1 MHLYID
7 IMSKTK
13 KIVFLYSRL
22 PDYFYQCILS
32 FLESNKEFTAV
43 VIRYPK
49 DSNAPFE
56 LKETN
61 RLKLINKT
69 EFKRDT
75 GLLEYLNSLKPEAI
89 FCTGW
94 ADKIYLKTISKL
106 KDKCPVILGLDNP
119 WENTPRQI
127 VGTLYY
133 YLFLKNKFSHVWVS
147 GMPQYEFAKRLG
159 FKHSQILNEL
169 YCANTQP
176 FAKSAENIIK
186 IKVMNFPKKLVFIG
200 RYVKYKQPLLLVKL
214 FKELED
220 LGLTNGWSLELIG
233 DGPLKESLDKYNSE
247 TILINSFIDPSK
259 LPEKLSSSGAFC
271 LPSKSEHWGV
281 VVHEAA
287 AAGLPLLLS
296 NTTYAGSS
304 LLINGYNGF
313 KFDENKSLELKQ
325 SLLDLF
331 ETPEDKLLIMGQNS
345 AKLAERINHNTWSAN
360 LMSILKK

>member
-1 MHLYID
+1 
-7 IMSKTK
+7 MSKTK
-13 KIVFLYSRL
+13 KIVFLYTRL
-22 PDYFYQCILS
+22 PDYFYSCILY
-32 FLESNKEFTAV
+32 FLESNKEYTAV

-49 DSNAPFE
+49 DSSAPFE
-56 LKETN
+56 LKQTN
-61 RLKLINKT
+61 RMKLLNKS
-69 EFKRDT
+69 EFEKDT
-75 GLLEYLNSLKPEAI
+75 DLLEYLNTLKVEAI

-94 ADKIYLKTISKL
+94 KDKMYLKIISKL

-127 VGTLYY
+127 VGVLYY
-133 YLFLKNKFSHVWVS
+133 YFFLKKKFTHVWVS

-159 FKHSQILNEL
+159 FDKSQILNEL
-169 YCANTQP
+169 YCANTP
-176 FAKSAENIIK
+176 LFSKSAENTTKLKEI
-186 IKVMNFPKKLVFIG
+186 NFPKKLVFIG

-214 FKELED
+214 FKDLED

-233 DGPLKESLDKYNSE
+233 DGPLKESLNKYKSD
-247 TILINSFIDPSK
+247 TIKINSFISPSK

-296 NTTYAGSS
+296 NTTYAGTSF
-304 LLINGYNGF
+304 LINGYNGF
-313 KFDENKSLELKQ
+313 NFNENKSLEFKQ

-331 ETPEDKLLIMGQNS
+331 QTPESKLLIMGKNS

-360 LMSILKK
+360 LMSILNK